1 MHPEVEKHTDQN
13 RRYHG
18 KHHHVQRD
26 EPPELASEQ
35 TEKAPQSGARV
46 LFGRVLLTVSV
57 RVEQI
62 IERML
67 FEKIFQF
74 GCPLCLEYYYF
85 STVRRDCQGEAEK
98 YCRYWGQSPIDSDL
112 KQQQPHWLNK
122 IYPPLISR
130 LRKAYTLPTHL
141 PPPIGRETA
150 RCKNFLPPK
159 PTKTSPTTPPPYK
172 AKQNFAH
179 AVAGTWGKFP
189 VREGGLEGRI
199 PSFKRGLSPSKVFP
213 ITSSCSTC
221 CSGRLWRALRRTCSP
236 GACPG
241 SPSSRA
247 DPSA

>member
-122 IYPPLISR
+122 IYPPHQSLTKGLHAPYAPPATNRARSR
-130 LRKAYTLPTHL
+130 TLQKFPTSK
-141 PPPIGRETA
+141 I
-150 RCKNFLPPK
+150 N
-159 PTKTSPTTPPPYK
+159 PTTPPPCK

-179 AVAGTWGKFP
+179 VVAGTWGKFS